1 MLGFCEMTRCR
12 RQVLLAYFGEDLPE
26 PCGNCDTCAGK
37 VETRDG
43 TIVAQKAL
51 SCVYRT
57 GQLFGAGYLTD
68 VLLGK
73 DDERIRRFG
82 HDKVSTF
89 GIGKELSEREWKS
102 VFRQLVA
109 AGLISVDLEGK
120 GGFRLAPRAWPVL
133 RGEEKFELRK
143 DPVAPKP
150 ERKPTIRPERERP
163 GLPSAPMSGELW
175 EKLRSLRLEIA
186 RNQGIAPFIIF
197 HDSTLREM
205 IRTLP
210 RTIEEM
216 GEISGIGERKLE
228 RYGEQFM
235 ALILDYLKEQPAPSF
250 EKGPDAGDRAGPAA
264 LELHLEREPMH
275 GSPEQQKAEIIRPIK
290 EGKPS
295 SNEIVGQVGVSR
307 PTIWAYKAHV
317 TMGTYG
323 SDGESEA
330 ADPDENSLGI
340 AHPLSTPDSA
350 VEQIPYDKLPL
361 AGFKELVDRLPPKRS
376 DESFTDERIIDIRKK
391 HPRAYEPWSDEEDR
405 LLIKLY
411 NEEPSIA
418 ALSKIFQRQPGAI
431 TARIRKLT
439 GA

>member
-1 MLGFCEMTRCR
+1 MLYGLGDVVTLRQMLSTSEGDEQFKRIQQRKMEAMLGFCETTRCR
-12 RQVLLAYFGEDLPE
+12 RQVLLGYFGEDLPQ

-57 GQLFGAGYLTD
+57 GQRFGAAYLTD
-68 VLLGK
+68 VLLGN

-109 AGLISVDLEGK
+109 AGLLSVDFEGK
-120 GGFRLAPRAWPVL
+120 GGFRLAPRTWRVL

-143 DPVAPKP
+143 DPVAPRP
-150 ERKPTIRPERERP
+150 ERKSRTRPERERP
-163 GLPSAPMSGELW
+163 ALPSAPPSGELW

-228 RYGEQFM
+228 RYGEQFL
-235 ALILDYLKEQPAPSF
+235 ALILDHLNEQPAT
-250 EKGPDAGDRAGPAA
+250 
-264 LELHLEREPMH
+264 
-275 GSPEQQKAEIIRPIK
+275 SPEEEPPPPKSDLP
-290 EGKPS
+290 
-295 SNEIVGQVGVSR
+295 VGQILTGV
-307 PTIWAYKAHV
+307 T
-317 TMGTYG
+317 
-323 SDGESEA
+323 
-330 ADPDENSLGI
+330 L
-340 AHPLSTPDSA
+340 LDSA
-350 VEQIPYDKLPL
+350 KEFIAGLPL
-361 AGFKELVDRLPPKRS
+361 RVSNDFITHPKLI
-376 DESFTDERIIDIRKK
+376 EIRKRYR
-391 HPRAYEPWSDEEDR
+391 RANEPWSSAEDEMLR
-405 LLIKLY
+405 QLLHEKHST
-411 NEEPSIA
+411 EVVA
-418 ALSKIFQRQPGAI
+418 DVFQRQPGAI
-431 TARIRKLT
+431 TARIRKLSGT
-439 GA
+439 